1 MSGGAAVCLSSFIM
15 LRGIMIKKLS
25 ILCLS
30 ILFCGNVAWAADSA
44 GNRGDSI
51 IMLGMAPVG
60 IHLATLVA
68 PPVRVAVLLGDLTVG
83 FDSGSADNSQSSGT
97 AKSTATYTNQGL
109 NARYFFGNSF
119 NASLGYHMRNYS
131 SVITAQTSTRS
142 STYSGGSW
150 TTSTTTSSETFT
162 LDAKTSVATLGIGNH
177 WLLDWG
183 LWIGGDWVLASGALS
198 QSSEAT
204 STNTSG
210 TVSAED
216 SAKYKKDAEAIGT
229 WINDISASSGFA
241 VLTIGFAF

>member
-1 MSGGAAVCLSSFIM
+1 
-15 LRGIMIKKLS
+15 MIRKLS

-30 ILFCGNVAWAADSA
+30 ILFCASVAWAADSA

-83 FDSGSADNSQSSGT
+83 FDSGSADNTQSSGT

-109 NARYFFGNSF
+109 NVRYFFGNSF

-131 SVITAQTSTRS
+131 AEATA
-142 STYSGGSW
+142 
-150 TTSTTTSSETFT
+150 TTSTSTWTSGSGWTTTTATETFT

-198 QSSEAT
+198 QTKEVT
-204 STNTSG
+204 STG
-210 TVSAED
+210 TTGSPSAAQLA
-216 SAKYKKDAEAIGT
+216 SFKKNAEAAADEMNA
-229 WINDISASSGFA
+229 WSASGGFA
-241 VLTIGFAF
+241 VFTIGFAF

>member
-1 MSGGAAVCLSSFIM
+1 
-15 LRGIMIKKLS
+15 MIRKLS

-30 ILFCGNVAWAADSA
+30 ILFCGSVAWAADSA
-44 GNRGDSI
+44 GNRKDSI

-60 IHLATLVA
+60 IHLATLAA
-68 PPVRVAVLLGDLTVG
+68 PPVRVAVLLGDITVG
-83 FDSGSADNSQSSGT
+83 IDVGSGSSSLSSGT

-131 SVITAQTSTRS
+131 AEATATSST

-150 TTSTTTSSETFT
+150 TTTTASETFT
-162 LDAKTSVATLGIGNH
+162 LDAKTTVATLGIGNH

-183 LWIGGDWVLASGALS
+183 LWIGGDWVLASTALS
-198 QSSEAT
+198 QTSEAT
-204 STNTSG
+204 LTSSTG
-210 TVSAED
+210 TVSAAN
-216 SAKYKKDAEAIGT
+216 SATFKKDNENVGDLFNA
-229 WINDISASSGFA
+229 ISASSGFA

>member
-1 MSGGAAVCLSSFIM
+1 
-15 LRGIMIKKLS
+15 MIRKLS

-30 ILFCGNVAWAADSA
+30 ILFCASVAWAADSA

-83 FDSGSADNSQSSGT
+83 FDSGSADNTQSSGT

-109 NARYFFGNSF
+109 NVRYFFGNSF

-131 SVITAQTSTRS
+131 AEATSTSSS

-150 TTSTTTSSETFT
+150 TTTTASETFT
-162 LDAKTSVATLGIGNH
+162 LDAKTTVATLGIGNH
-177 WLLDWG
+177 WLMDWG
-183 LWIGGDWVLASGALS
+183 LWIGVDWLLASNALS
-198 QSSEAT
+198 QTSEAT
-204 STNTSG
+204 LTSSTG
-210 TVSAED
+210 TVTAAESAQF
-216 SAKYKKDAEAIGT
+216 KKDAEKLGDL
-229 WINDISASSGFA
+229 INAVSASSGFA
-241 VLTIGFAF
+241 VLTIGLAF

>member
-1 MSGGAAVCLSSFIM
+1 VSVDFV
-15 LRGIMIKKLS
+15 LRKRGLGS
-25 ILCLS
+25 R
-30 ILFCGNVAWAADSA
+30 FCW
-44 GNRGDSI
+44 NRGDSI
-51 IMLGMAPVG
+51 LMLGYAPVG

-109 NARYFFGNSF
+109 NVRYFFGNSF

-131 SVITAQTSTRS
+131 AEATSTSSS

-150 TTSTTTSSETFT
+150 TTTTASETFT
-162 LDAKTSVATLGIGNH
+162 LDAKTTVATLGIGNH
-177 WLLDWG
+177 WLMDWG

-198 QSSEAT
+198 QTKEVT
-204 STNTSG
+204 STG
-210 TVSAED
+210 TTGSPSATQLA
-216 SAKYKKDAEAIGT
+216 SFKKNAEAAADEMNA
-229 WINDISASSGFA
+229 WSASSGFA

>member
-1 MSGGAAVCLSSFIM
+1 
-15 LRGIMIKKLS
+15 MIRKLS

-30 ILFCGNVAWAADSA
+30 ILFCGSLAWAADSA

-83 FDSGSADNSQSSGT
+83 FDSGSASSSQTSGT
-97 AKSTATYTNQGL
+97 AKSIATYTNQGL
-109 NARYFFGNSF
+109 NVRYFFGNSF

-131 SVITAQTSTRS
+131 AEATATSST

-150 TTSTTTSSETFT
+150 TTTTASETFT
-162 LDAKTSVATLGIGNH
+162 LDAKTTVATLGIGNH
-177 WLLDWG
+177 WLMDWG
-183 LWIGGDWVLASGALS
+183 LWIGVDWLLASNALS
-198 QSSEAT
+198 QTSEAT
-204 STNTSG
+204 LTSSTG
-210 TVSAED
+210 TVSAAN
-216 SAKYKKDAEAIGT
+216 SATFKKDNENVGDLFNA
-229 WINDISASSGFA
+229 ISASSGFA

>member
-1 MSGGAAVCLSSFIM
+1 
-15 LRGIMIKKLS
+15 MIRKLS

-30 ILFCGNVAWAADSA
+30 ILFCASVAWAADSA

-109 NARYFFGNSF
+109 NVRYFFGNSF

-131 SVITAQTSTRS
+131 AEATATSST

-150 TTSTTTSSETFT
+150 TTTTASETFT
-162 LDAKTSVATLGIGNH
+162 LDAKTTVATLGIGNH
-177 WLLDWG
+177 WLMDWG
-183 LWIGGDWVLASGALS
+183 LWIGVDWLLASNALS
-198 QSSEAT
+198 QTSEAT
-204 STNTSG
+204 LTSSTG
-210 TVSAED
+210 TVTAAE
-216 SAKYKKDAEAIGT
+216 SAKFKKDAEKLGDL
-229 WINDISASSGFA
+229 INAVSASSGFA

>member
-1 MSGGAAVCLSSFIM
+1 
-15 LRGIMIKKLS
+15 MIRKLS

-30 ILFCGNVAWAADSA
+30 ILFCASVAWAADSA

-83 FDSGSADNSQSSGT
+83 FDSGSADNTQSSGT

-109 NARYFFGNSF
+109 NVRYFFGNSF

-131 SVITAQTSTRS
+131 AEATSTSSS

-150 TTSTTTSSETFT
+150 TTTTASETFT
-162 LDAKTSVATLGIGNH
+162 LDAKTTVATLGIGNH
-177 WLLDWG
+177 WLMDWG
-183 LWIGGDWVLASGALS
+183 LWIGVDWLLASNALS
-198 QSSEAT
+198 QTSEAT
-204 STNTSG
+204 LTSSTG
-210 TVSAED
+210 TVTAAE
-216 SAKYKKDAEAIGT
+216 SAKFKKDAEKLGDL
-229 WINDISASSGFA
+229 INAISASSGFA